1 MSATIVS
8 DQVESRAAQEEH
20 FLRHVLPSVTSL
32 SRWKFRRLPHSE
44 HEEALAAAT
53 ALSWVMF
60 ANRISRGK
68 DPAKFPKRFAVV
80 IVSRIS
86 EGRMVGSPTNV
97 HDVLSRAARARHS
110 HTVERLNCRC
120 ENSGSQWEE
129 IVVEDPK
136 TGPAE
141 TAAARLDLREWFQR
155 MPSRR
160 RQIAERLAEGH
171 LTIDV
176 AQQFRLS
183 SGRVSQLRNEFRQS
197 WEAFQGQ

>member
-8 DQVESRAAQEEH
+8 DQVESRAVQDEN

-32 SRWKFRRLPHSE
+32 SRRTFRRLPPSE

-53 ALSWVMF
+53 ALGWIMF
-60 ANRISRGK
+60 AALISRGK

-80 IVSRIS
+80 VVARIS

-97 HDVLSRAARARHS
+97 HDVLSRAAQARHS
-110 HTVERLNCRC
+110 HTVERLTGRC

-129 IVVEDPK
+129 ILVENPR

-141 TAAARLDLREWFQR
+141 TAAARLDLREWFHR

-176 AQQFRLS
+176 ARQFRLS
-183 SGRVSQLRNEFRQS
+183 SGRVSQLRGEFRKS